1 MITIVKNTYLCRL
14 DTERQSQP
22 LNVGTPRHDF
32 LELGD
37 HMLVVVG
44 ILNVV
49 VPHGASAVEAKVQRV
64 QSLANCLEERHCL
77 RPLE

>member
-44 ILNVV
+44 ILNVI
-49 VPHGASAVEAKVQRV
+49 VPHRAPAVEAKVQSV
-64 QSLANCLEERHCL
+64 QPLADCLEERHCL
-77 RPLE
+77 RPLA